1 DFLGPGA
8 VGDVPSPKV
17 GVEDD
22 ETEVVAVVPLPGPLG
37 GDEHVAGGVP
47 AVGGATV
54 RVTGDEDPVLR
65 PRAGLVLQAVPCGED
80 SVAVLR
86 VDHRGSAGVVH
97 AVQGEVHPSG
107 GGGDQASP
115 GPAADRGGGR
125 ACRGGVGVWAA
136 AGAAAGRGGGRVVGG
151 GGTGE
156 GGGHAVG
163 RPVGRDGALLL
174 GGGRPGLVHHL
185 WGRVQGDRVGG
196 FNSRGGGY
204 PGCDKRE

>member
-1 DFLGPGA
+1 
-8 VGDVPSPKV
+8 PSPKV

-115 GPAADRGGGR
+115 GPAADRGVGQASR
-125 ACRGGVGVWAA
+125 VGVGVG
-136 AGAAAGRGGGRVVGG
+136 GAAAAEEGQGDGQVVEGGGK
-151 GGTGE
+151 GE
-156 GGGHAVG
+156 GGSHAVG
-163 RPVGRDGALLL
+163 GPVGRDGALLL
-174 GGGRPGLVHHL
+174 GGGRRALVHHR
-185 WGRVQGDRVGG
+185 WRRVQGARGGG